1 MRAGFYSV
9 DITPRVGVGLCG
21 FGPYLNRYSRAIR
34 DTLKARAAAFEHKG
48 ERAIVVSCD
57 LIGVTAELA
66 AEMRERAAT
75 ATGVASSKI
84 MIHCTHT
91 HSGPNTGGYIGW
103 GEVDPPYIALLPHK
117 IASLC
122 AGAVERLGEV
132 TLHHAAAP
140 CHGVGLNREYD
151 KDAPPLEDVL
161 EETWSPA
168 KPELTD
174 TVTQVLAFRD
184 STGGLAGFMAYFG
197 CHPVVCCEQTHYIH
211 GDYCGVAMGNLE
223 REYPGSVGMFLQGA
237 QGDVNSCVVHKPEQE
252 SLLALDIIAARFANA
267 VRSGLKAAK
276 PLEVERLATVS
287 NMTRFSSKDISLE
300 RIEALIKEQEAVIDA
315 PGASDT
321 DHKLRMAVVTLNGLR
336 QIEQQM
342 RRGIDLSFQEG
353 EVQGVRVGP
362 VVLLSAPFEIMQ
374 AIKNDVVG
382 RARAQLPLVM
392 GITNG
397 SMGYAPDKQAAARG
411 GYAADIVPMIVGR
424 LPYRDI
430 HSELVEALLEADRQ
444 LDGAPGGI

>member
-1 MRAGFYSV
+1 
-9 DITPRVGVGLCG
+9 
-21 FGPYLNRYSRAIR
+21 
-34 DTLKARAAAFEHKG
+34 
-48 ERAIVVSCD
+48 
-57 LIGVTAELA
+57 
-66 AEMRERAAT
+66 
-75 ATGVASSKI
+75 
-84 MIHCTHT
+84 
-91 HSGPNTGGYIGW
+91 
-103 GEVDPPYIALLPHK
+103 
-117 IASLC
+117 
-122 AGAVERLGEV
+122 
-132 TLHHAAAP
+132 
-140 CHGVGLNREYD
+140 
-151 KDAPPLEDVL
+151 
-161 EETWSPA
+161 
-168 KPELTD
+168 
-174 TVTQVLAFRD
+174 
-184 STGGLAGFMAYFG
+184 
-197 CHPVVCCEQTHYIH
+197 
-211 GDYCGVAMGNLE
+211 
-223 REYPGSVGMFLQGA
+223 
-237 QGDVNSCVVHKPEQE
+237 
-252 SLLALDIIAARFANA
+252 
-267 VRSGLKAAK
+267 
-276 PLEVERLATVS
+276 
-287 NMTRFSSKDISLE
+287 MTRFSSKDISLE

-342 RRGIDLSFQEG
+342 RRGVDLSFQEG

-374 AIKNDVVG
+374 AIKTDVVG